1 MTNALIAAQLAK
13 PMTHTVVTT
22 YADGTTKEHQTR
34 GEREAA
40 NWAIG
45 ERRLIGAR
53 LIDRATGEARLR
65 VSVEVKAI

>member
-1 MTNALIAAQLAK
+1 MSIALIAAQLAK
-13 PMTHTVVTT
+13 PITHTVITT
-22 YADGTTKEHQTR
+22 YADGSTKEHQAR

-40 NWAIG
+40 NWATG